1 VFDNQASIC
10 GRTGRQESAVNY
22 GGKPLL
28 LEKGS
33 CFFDLG
39 LLIQLFWHKIQAG
52 VGYHS
57 ICFDKWHFID
67 AARIAA

>member
-1 VFDNQASIC
+1 MFDNQASVY

-28 LEKGS
+28 LKRGS

-39 LLIQLFWHKIQAG
+39 LLVQLFWHKI
-52 VGYHS
+52 
-57 ICFDKWHFID
+57 
-67 AARIAA
+67 